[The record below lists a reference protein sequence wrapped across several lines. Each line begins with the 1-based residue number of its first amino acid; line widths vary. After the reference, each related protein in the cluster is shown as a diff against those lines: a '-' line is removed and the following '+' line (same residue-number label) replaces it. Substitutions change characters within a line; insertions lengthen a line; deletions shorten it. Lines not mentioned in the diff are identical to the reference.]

1 MRIALKIA
9 YDGTKFNGFQRQPEL
24 RTVEGEIIRVL
35 QKLNLIES
43 PDKANFKG
51 ASRTDKGVSAFGNVV
66 AFNTE
71 NPKLA
76 QPRILN
82 HHLRDVWVLG
92 IAQVPDDFHP
102 RFWARSKI
110 YRYYLV
116 NEGFDVDAMR
126 ECGELFVGTH
136 DFSAFARLEKFKD
149 PIREIIRLEIAPK
162 GDVIVIEIEG
172 KSFLWEMV
180 RRIVTALKLC
190 GLGVIGTEDVRKMLN
205 GKANKKLPPAPP
217 ENLVLWEI
225 KYDKVNFQIDE
236 YSLKKI
242 RQEFFERFS
251 YAMVKSSIFRDWL
264 LSL

>member
-9 YDGTKFNGFQRQPEL
+9 YDGSKFYGFQRQPEL
-24 RTVEGEIIRVL
+24 RTVEGEIIKVL

-43 PDKANFKG
+43 PEKANFKG
-51 ASRTDKGVSAFGNVV
+51 ASRTDRGVSAFGNVV
-66 AFNTE
+66 AFDTE

-92 IAQVPDDFHP
+92 IAQVPEDFHP
-102 RFWARSKI
+102 RFWAKSKI

-116 NEGFDVDAMR
+116 NEGFDIDAMK
-126 ECGELFVGTH
+126 ECGRLFVGTH
-136 DFSAFARLEKFKD
+136 DFSAFAKLEKFRD
-149 PIREIIRLEIAPK
+149 PIREVTKLEIIPK
-162 GDVIVIEIEG
+162 GDIIVIEIEG

-190 GLGVIGTEDVRKMLN
+190 GLGIIKAEDIRRMLN
-205 GKANKKLPPAPP
+205 RKTNKRLPAAPP

-242 RQEFFERFS
+242 RQEFFEKFS
-251 YAMVKSSIFRDWL
+251 YALIRTSIFKDF
-264 LSL
+264 LSFL

>member
-9 YDGTKFNGFQRQPEL
+9 YDGSKFYGFQRQPGL
-24 RTVEGEIIRVL
+24 KTVEGEIIRVL

-43 PDKANFKG
+43 PEKANFKG

-71 NPKLA
+71 NLKLA

-102 RFWARSKI
+102 RFWAKSKI

-116 NEGFDVDAMR
+116 NEGFDVEAMR
-126 ECGELFVGTH
+126 ECAKLFVGTH
-136 DFSAFARLEKFKD
+136 DFSAFAKLEKFKD
-149 PIREIIRLEIAPK
+149 PIREVSRLEIIPR
-162 GDVIVIEIEG
+162 GEVIVIEIEG

-180 RRIVTALKLC
+180 RRIVSALKLC
-190 GLGVIGTEDVRKMLN
+190 GLGVIGVEDIRRMLEGKMD
-205 GKANKKLPPAPP
+205 KKLPPAPP
-217 ENLVLWEI
+217 ENLFLWEI
-225 KYDKVNFQIDE
+225 KYDKVSFQVDE
-236 YSLKKI
+236 YSIKKI
-242 RQEFFERFS
+242 REEFFERFS
-251 YAMVKSSIFRDWL
+251 HALVRASIFREWL
-264 LSL
+264 SSL